1 MTNKEQ
7 RIKHWVKTLTLIS
20 LTKNLNNFVRI
31 YKPCLM
37 SIKLL
42 EMYIATRLT
51 IIIVILIF
59 LLNPNW
65 KQIKR

>member
-7 RIKHWVKTLTLIS
+7 RIQHWVKTLTLIS

-42 EMYIATRLT
+42 EMYIGTRLT

-59 LLNPNW
+59 LNRSVL
-65 KQIKR
+65 K